1 MRYRVLAV
9 PIKSSEVN
17 SKERKKKKSRPNGK
31 MTERKGER
39 AIWNSTRMFKLP
51 LNG

>member
-1 MRYRVLAV
+1 MKGKKKR
-9 PIKSSEVN
+9 KG
-17 SKERKKKKSRPNGK
+17 KERKKEKKKSRPNGK